1 MPNRPSGRLRNG
13 ASWLGVRK
21 MALLRVDAVIYIGAR
36 SCREEEDEVLPP
48 NGRNKI
54 PTLMGGGATSPKY
67 DR

>member
-1 MPNRPSGRLRNG
+1 
-13 ASWLGVRK
+13 

-36 SCREEEDEVLPP
+36 SFREEEDEVLPP